1 VFAEV
6 TAVTGLRSIGTD
18 ERQALAEVSASPRAV
33 GQVRSEL
40 TNIDFAG
47 SSLIS
52 LHSFHYLLDWRDE
65 MKWYRLV
72 YRTAER
78 PRRGMAS

>member
-1 VFAEV
+1 MFAEV

-18 ERQALAEVSASPRAV
+18 ERARALAEVSASPRAV

-52 LHSFHYLLDWRDE
+52 LHSFHYLTD
-65 MKWYRLV
+65 
-72 YRTAER
+72 
-78 PRRGMAS
+78 

>member
-1 VFAEV
+1 MFAEV

-33 GQVRSEL
+33 ASQVRSEL

-52 LHSFHYLLDWRDE
+52 LHSFHYLTD
-65 MKWYRLV
+65 
-72 YRTAER
+72 
-78 PRRGMAS
+78 

>member
-33 GQVRSEL
+33 ASQVRSEL

-47 SSLIS
+47 FEFNFITFIS
-52 LHSFHYLLDWRDE
+52 LP
-65 MKWYRLV
+65 YRL
-72 YRTAER
+72 A
-78 PRRGMAS
+78 